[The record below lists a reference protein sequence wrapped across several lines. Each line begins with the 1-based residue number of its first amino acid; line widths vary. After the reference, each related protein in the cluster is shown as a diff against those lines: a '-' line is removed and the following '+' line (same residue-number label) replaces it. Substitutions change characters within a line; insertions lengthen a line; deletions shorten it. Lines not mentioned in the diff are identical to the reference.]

1 MGSELE
7 LHQVIYAYLLTQI
20 QFGFYRC
27 GESLPGM
34 EELSRQS
41 HISLDT
47 VTLAYHRLCREGYI
61 SLTQKGGAKVAVSYR
76 REEIDGHVRRY
87 FAQREAALRDLSR
100 SIWPLFGWALWLSL
114 KHAPPEAA
122 ERMVELTRGGHKQPA
137 VIWQHLEQQYGALGN
152 DLLMRKIVGS
162 VRCV

>member
-61 SLTQKGGAKVAVSYR
+61 SLTQKAGAKVAVSYR
-76 REEIDGHVRRY
+76 REEIGGYVRRY

-122 ERMVELTRGGHKQPA
+122 EQELDPETCGAISDELR
-137 VIWQHLEQQYGALGN
+137 EQCYAQAEQYYTETTSHTPSRA
-152 DLLMRKIVGS
+152 
-162 VRCV
+162 